1 MIGSTRSIKARSAEQ
16 PSQCSSLVERSNGL
30 NVWNDLNRS
39 GRLGYVM
46 FDLTLNIEALNF
58 EQVSLRMADRILNHL
73 CDYALK
79 LSYRDLPQEV
89 IRRTKHI
96 VMDTVGCALGGAQSP
111 PAKIARAAASE
122 ITSAIP
128 STVLISG
135 QKTSPDLAAFANGVM
150 IRYLDF
156 NDTYAGSPTCH
167 PSDLL
172 APVLAVVDARNG
184 NGKDVILG
192 TVLGYEVLC
201 GLIDAGSKERGRSW
215 DQSTYGVIAAAVV
228 AAKLFGHTK
237 EQMANAI
244 SLAVSSHISL
254 EQIRRGQISHW
265 KGCALANASRNAV
278 FCAMLAAKGMT
289 GPEEVFEGKAGF
301 LNSTGIR
308 FEIRP
313 FADSADTYRIMKA
326 RLKAF
331 PSGYFSQSAIEAI
344 LRLAIPNPRSRRHQ
358 RDSPA
363 DFSRRVRGHG
373 FRRSE
378 LAAGNQGERRS
389 QSALR
394 DGRCAD
400 GRQSWRFAIM
410 SEMYY
415 KRSDV
420 RALMQKIKVRIGE
433 EPVAAWPDLPLNI
446 VDVEMK
452 SGKVLSTKVAYH
464 LGHFKR
470 FMTDEEQERKFRPL
484 AEPLL
489 PKRQIDDL
497 LACLRRLDEVE
508 QISELISLTV
518 APNLPP

>member
-1 MIGSTRSIKARSAEQ
+1 
-16 PSQCSSLVERSNGL
+16 
-30 NVWNDLNRS
+30 
-39 GRLGYVM
+39 
-46 FDLTLNIEALNF
+46 
-58 EQVSLRMADRILNHL
+58 MADRIVDYL

-79 LSYRDLPQEV
+79 LSYHDLPQEV
-89 IRRTKHI
+89 ISRTKRI
-96 VMDTVGCALGGAQSP
+96 VMDTVGCALGGAESP

-128 STVLISG
+128 STILVSG

-172 APVLAVVDARNG
+172 APVLAVVDATNG
-184 NGKDVILG
+184 SGKDVILG
-192 TVLGYEVLC
+192 MVLGYEVLC
-201 GLIDAGSKERGRSW
+201 GLIDAGAKEPGRNW
-215 DQSTYGVIAAAVV
+215 DQSTYGVIAAATVV
-228 AAKLFGHTK
+228 AKLFGHTR

-244 SLAVSSHISL
+244 SLALTSHISL

-278 FCAMLAAKGMT
+278 FCAMLAGKGMT
-289 GPEEVFEGKAGF
+289 GPEEVFEGQAGF
-301 LNSTGIR
+301 RNSTGIQ

-313 FADSADTYRIMKA
+313 FANSAESYRIMRA

-344 LRLAIPNPRSRRHQ
+344 L
-358 RDSPA
+358 
-363 DFSRRVRGHG
+363 
-373 FRRSE
+373 
-378 LAAGNQGERRS
+378 
-389 QSALR
+389 ALR
-394 DGRCAD
+394 PQIGDLGDIKEIRLQTFPAGYEVMGSGEANWRPETRESAD
-400 GRQSWRFAIM
+400 HSLPFVMAVALMEGNLEIRHYEQL
-410 SEMYY
+410 YY
-415 KRSDV
+415 KRPDV

-433 EPVAAWPDLPLNI
+433 EPVAAWPDVPLNI
-446 VDVEMK
+446 VDIEMN
-452 SGKVLSTKVAYH
+452 SGRVLSTKVAYH

-470 FMTDEEQERKFRPL
+470 LMTDEEQERKFRPL

-489 PKRQIDDL
+489 PKKQIDDL

-518 APNLPP
+518 APNLPA

>member
-1 MIGSTRSIKARSAEQ
+1 
-16 PSQCSSLVERSNGL
+16 
-30 NVWNDLNRS
+30 
-39 GRLGYVM
+39 
-46 FDLTLNIEALNF
+46 
-58 EQVSLRMADRILNHL
+58 MADRILNHL

-96 VMDTVGCALGGAQSP
+96 VMDTVGCALGGAESP

-122 ITSAIP
+122 ITSASP

-184 NGKDVILG
+184 SGKDVILG

-201 GLIDAGSKERGRSW
+201 GLIDAGAKERGHSW
-215 DQSTYGVIAAAVV
+215 DQSTYGVIAAAVL

-244 SLAVSSHISL
+244 SLAISSHISL

-289 GPEEVFEGKAGF
+289 GPEEAFEGKAGF
-301 LNSTGIR
+301 LNSTGIH

-331 PSGYFSQSAIEAI
+331 PSGYFSQSAVEAI
-344 LRLAIPNPRSRRHQ
+344 LNL
-358 RDSPA
+358 
-363 DFSRRVRGHG
+363 
-373 FRRSE
+373 
-378 LAAGNQGERRS
+378 RS
-389 QSALR
+389 QIPDLDDIKEIRLQTFPAGYEVMGSGEANWQPETRESADHSLPFVMAVALMEGIVEIR
-394 DGRCAD
+394 HYD
-400 GRQSWRFAIM
+400 Q
-410 SEMYY
+410 MYY

-433 EPVAAWPDLPLNI
+433 EPVAAWPEVPLNI

-470 FMTDEEQERKFRPL
+470 WMTDEERERKFRPL

-508 QISELISLTV
+508 QVSELISLTV
-518 APNLPP
+518 APNLSE

>member
-1 MIGSTRSIKARSAEQ
+1 M
-16 PSQCSSLVERSNGL
+16 P
-30 NVWNDLNRS
+30 
-39 GRLGYVM
+39 
-46 FDLTLNIEALNF
+46 
-58 EQVSLRMADRILNHL
+58 DRILNHL

-89 IRRTKHI
+89 IGRTKHI
-96 VMDTVGCALGGAQSP
+96 VMDTVGCALGGAESP

-122 ITSAIP
+122 ITSAVP

-135 QKTSPDLAAFANGVM
+135 RKTSPDLAAFANGVM

-172 APVLAVVDARNG
+172 APVLAVVDATNG
-184 NGKDVILG
+184 SGKDAILG

-215 DQSTYGVIAAAVV
+215 DQSTYGVIAASVV

-237 EQMANAI
+237 EQMAHAI

-289 GPEEVFEGKAGF
+289 GPEEAFEGKAGF

-308 FEIRP
+308 FEIRS
-313 FADSADTYRIMKA
+313 FADSAESYRIMKA

-344 LRLAIPNPRSRRHQ
+344 LNL
-358 RDSPA
+358 
-363 DFSRRVRGHG
+363 
-373 FRRSE
+373 
-378 LAAGNQGERRS
+378 RS
-389 QSALR
+389 QIPDLDDIKEIRLQTFPAGYEVMGSGEANWKPETRESADHSLPFVMAVALMEGKLEIR
-394 DGRCAD
+394 HYE
-400 GRQSWRFAIM
+400 QT
-410 SEMYY
+410 YY

-433 EPVAAWPDLPLNI
+433 EPVAVWPEVPLNI
-446 VDVEMK
+446 VDVEME

-470 FMTDEEQERKFRPL
+470 FMTDDEQERKFRPL

-508 QISELISLTV
+508 RISELISLTL
-518 APNLPP
+518 APNLSR

>member
-1 MIGSTRSIKARSAEQ
+1 
-16 PSQCSSLVERSNGL
+16 
-30 NVWNDLNRS
+30 
-39 GRLGYVM
+39 
-46 FDLTLNIEALNF
+46 
-58 EQVSLRMADRILNHL
+58 MADRILNHL

-79 LSYRDLPQEV
+79 LSYNDLPQEV
-89 IRRTKHI
+89 IRRTKYI
-96 VMDTVGCALGGAQSP
+96 ILDTVGCALGGAESA

-184 NGKDVILG
+184 GGKDVILG

-201 GLIDAGSKERGRSW
+201 GLIDAGSRERGRSW
-215 DQSTYGVIAAAVV
+215 DQSTYGVIAAAVL

-289 GPEEVFEGKAGF
+289 GPEAVFEGNSGF
-301 LNSTGIR
+301 LNSTGVR
-308 FEIRP
+308 FEITP
-313 FADSADTYRIMKA
+313 FADSANTYRIMKA

-331 PSGYFSQSAIEAI
+331 PAGYFSQSAIEAI
-344 LRLAIPNPRSRRHQ
+344 LDL
-358 RDSPA
+358 
-363 DFSRRVRGHG
+363 
-373 FRRSE
+373 
-378 LAAGNQGERRS
+378 RS
-389 QSALR
+389 QIPDLDEIEEIRLQTFPAGYEVMGSGEANWKPETRESADHSLPFVMAVALMEGNLEIR
-394 DGRCAD
+394 HYE
-400 GRQSWRFAIM
+400 QT
-410 SEMYY
+410 YY

-420 RALMQKIKVRIGE
+420 RALMQKIKIRIGE
-433 EPVAAWPDLPLNI
+433 EPVAAWPDVPLNI
-446 VDVEMK
+446 VDVETK
-452 SGKVLSTKVAYH
+452 SGTVLSTKVAYH

-470 FMTDEEQERKFRPL
+470 LMTDEQQERKFRPL

-497 LACLRRLDEVE
+497 LACLRRLDELE
-508 QISELISLTV
+508 RISELISLTL
-518 APNLPP
+518 APNLRT

>member
-1 MIGSTRSIKARSAEQ
+1 MS
-16 PSQCSSLVERSNGL
+16 
-30 NVWNDLNRS
+30 
-39 GRLGYVM
+39 
-46 FDLTLNIEALNF
+46 
-58 EQVSLRMADRILNHL
+58 DRIVNHL
-73 CDYALK
+73 CDYALR
-79 LSYRDLPQEV
+79 LAYHDLPQEV
-89 IRRTKHI
+89 IRRTKDI
-96 VMDTVGCALGGAQSP
+96 VMDTVGCALGGAESP

-128 STVLISG
+128 STVLTSG
-135 QKTSPDLAAFANGVM
+135 EKTSPDLAAFANGVM

-167 PSDLL
+167 PSDLF
-172 APVLAVVDARNG
+172 APVLAVADARNG

-201 GLIDAGSKERGRSW
+201 GLIDAGSKERGRIW

-308 FEIRP
+308 FEITP
-313 FADSADTYRIMKA
+313 FADSAESYRILKA

-344 LRLAIPNPRSRRHQ
+344 LNLRTQIPDLDDIKEIRLQTFPAGYEVMGSGEANWQPETRESADHSLPFVMAVALMEGNLEIRHY
-358 RDSPA
+358 D
-363 DFSRRVRGHG
+363 
-373 FRRSE
+373 
-378 LAAGNQGERRS
+378 
-389 QSALR
+389 
-394 DGRCAD
+394 
-400 GRQSWRFAIM
+400 
-410 SEMYY
+410 EMYY
-415 KRSDV
+415 KRPDV

-433 EPVAAWPDLPLNI
+433 EPVAAWPEVPLNI

-470 FMTDEEQERKFRPL
+470 WMTEEEQERKFRPL

-489 PKRQIDDL
+489 PKRQINDL
-497 LACLRRLDEVE
+497 LACLRRLDEIE

-518 APNLPP
+518 APSLST

>member
-1 MIGSTRSIKARSAEQ
+1 
-16 PSQCSSLVERSNGL
+16 
-30 NVWNDLNRS
+30 
-39 GRLGYVM
+39 
-46 FDLTLNIEALNF
+46 
-58 EQVSLRMADRILNHL
+58 MADRFLNPL

-79 LSYRDLPQEV
+79 LSYRDLPQDV

-96 VMDTVGCALGGAQSP
+96 VTDTLGCALGGAASP

-122 ITSAIP
+122 ITSALP
-128 STVLISG
+128 STVLVSG
-135 QKTSPDLAAFANGVM
+135 QRTSPDLAAFANGVM

-184 NGKDVILG
+184 NGKDAILG
-192 TVLGYEVLC
+192 MVLGYEIFC
-201 GLIDAGSKERGRSW
+201 GLIDAGAKEPGRVW
-215 DQSTYGVIAAAVV
+215 DQSTYGVIAAALV
-228 AAKLFGHTK
+228 AAKLFGHTR

-244 SLAVSSHISL
+244 SLALTSHISL
-254 EQIRRGQISHW
+254 EQVRRGQISHW

-278 FCAMLAAKGMT
+278 FCAMLAARGMT

-301 LNSTGIR
+301 FNSTGIR

-313 FADSADTYRIMKA
+313 FADSADDFRIMKA

-331 PSGYFSQSAIEAI
+331 PAGYFSQSAIEAI
-344 LRLAIPNPRSRRHQ
+344 LGLRSQIADLHDIKEVRLQTFPAGYEVMGSGQANWQPETRESADHSLPFVMAVALMEGNVEIRHYDQ
-358 RDSPA
+358 MYYL
-363 DFSRRVRGHG
+363 
-373 FRRSE
+373 RSE
-378 LAAGNQGERRS
+378 
-389 QSALR
+389 
-394 DGRCAD
+394 
-400 GRQSWRFAIM
+400 
-410 SEMYY
+410 
-415 KRSDV
+415 V
-420 RALMQKIKVRIGE
+420 RELMQKIKVRIGE
-433 EPVAAWPDLPLNI
+433 EPVAAWPEVPLNI

-470 FMTDEEQERKFRPL
+470 LMTDEEQERKFRPL

-508 QISELISLTV
+508 RISELISLTV
-518 APNLPP
+518 EPNLTARSPFK

>member
-1 MIGSTRSIKARSAEQ
+1 M
-16 PSQCSSLVERSNGL
+16 P
-30 NVWNDLNRS
+30 
-39 GRLGYVM
+39 
-46 FDLTLNIEALNF
+46 
-58 EQVSLRMADRILNHL
+58 DRILNHL

-79 LSYRDLPQEV
+79 LSYHDLPQEV

-111 PAKIARAAASE
+111 PAKIARAVASE

-135 QKTSPDLAAFANGVM
+135 QKTSSDLAAFANGVM

-172 APVLAVVDARNG
+172 AAVLAVVDARNG
-184 NGKDVILG
+184 TGKDVILG
-192 TVLGYEVLC
+192 MVLGYEVLC
-201 GLIDAGSKERGRSW
+201 GLIETGSKERGRSW
-215 DQSTYGVIAAAVV
+215 DQSTYGVIAAALV

-237 EQMANAI
+237 EQMTNAI

-289 GPEEVFEGKAGF
+289 GPEEAFEGKAGF
-301 LNSTGIR
+301 LSSTGIR
-308 FEIRP
+308 LEIRP
-313 FADSADTYRIMKA
+313 FADSAETYRIMKA

-331 PSGYFSQSAIEAI
+331 PSGYFSQSAIEAV
-344 LRLAIPNPRSRRHQ
+344 LNL
-358 RDSPA
+358 
-363 DFSRRVRGHG
+363 
-373 FRRSE
+373 
-378 LAAGNQGERRS
+378 RS
-389 QSALR
+389 QIPDLDDVEEIRLQTFPAGYEVMGSGEANWQPETRESADHSLPFVMAVALMEGNLEIR
-394 DGRCAD
+394 HYD
-400 GRQSWRFAIM
+400 
-410 SEMYY
+410 EMYY

-433 EPVAAWPDLPLNI
+433 EPVAAWPEVPLNI

-470 FMTDEEQERKFRPL
+470 FMTDAEQERKFRPL

-489 PKRQIDDL
+489 PEKQINDL

-518 APNLPP
+518 APHLPA

>member
-1 MIGSTRSIKARSAEQ
+1 
-16 PSQCSSLVERSNGL
+16 
-30 NVWNDLNRS
+30 
-39 GRLGYVM
+39 
-46 FDLTLNIEALNF
+46 
-58 EQVSLRMADRILNHL
+58 MADRILNHL

-79 LSYRDLPQEV
+79 LSYSDLPQEV
-89 IRRTKHI
+89 VRRTKQI
-96 VMDTVGCALGGAQSP
+96 VMDTVGCALGGAESP

-122 ITSAIP
+122 ITSANP
-128 STVLISG
+128 STVLVSG
-135 QKTSPDLAAFANGVM
+135 QETSPDLAAFANGVM

-156 NDTYAGSPTCH
+156 NDTYAGAPTCH

-172 APVLAVVDARNG
+172 APVLAVVDAKNG
-184 NGKDVILG
+184 TGKDAILG

-201 GLIDAGSKERGRSW
+201 GLIEFGSKERGRTW

-244 SLAVSSHISL
+244 SLAASSHISL

-289 GPEEVFEGKAGF
+289 GPEEAFEGKAGF

-308 FEIRP
+308 FDIMP
-313 FADSADTYRIMKA
+313 FADSAESYRIMKA

-344 LRLAIPNPRSRRHQ
+344 LHL
-358 RDSPA
+358 
-363 DFSRRVRGHG
+363 
-373 FRRSE
+373 RSE
-378 LAAGNQGERRS
+378 IPDLDDVKEVRLQTFPAGYEVMGSGEANWQPETRE
-389 QSALR
+389 SADHSLPFVMAVALMEGSLEIR
-394 DGRCAD
+394 HYD
-400 GRQSWRFAIM
+400 Q
-410 SEMYY
+410 MYY
-415 KRSDV
+415 KRPDV

-433 EPVAAWPDLPLNI
+433 EPVAAWPEVPLNI
-446 VDVEMK
+446 IDVEMN
-452 SGKVLSTKVAYH
+452 SGKVVSTKVAYH

-470 FMTDEEQERKFRPL
+470 FMTDDEQERKFRPL
-484 AEPLL
+484 AKPLL
-489 PKRQIDDL
+489 PERQINDL

-508 QISELISLTV
+508 QIGELISLTV
-518 APNLPP
+518 PPNLSA

>member
-1 MIGSTRSIKARSAEQ
+1 
-16 PSQCSSLVERSNGL
+16 
-30 NVWNDLNRS
+30 
-39 GRLGYVM
+39 
-46 FDLTLNIEALNF
+46 
-58 EQVSLRMADRILNHL
+58 MADRILNHL

-79 LSYRDLPQEV
+79 LSYRDLPPEV
-89 IRRTKHI
+89 IRRTKQI
-96 VMDTVGCALGGAQSP
+96 VMDTVGCALGGAESP

-122 ITSAIP
+122 ITSANP
-128 STVLISG
+128 STVLVSG
-135 QKTSPDLAAFANGVM
+135 QETSPDLFAFANGVM

-172 APVLAVVDARNG
+172 APVLAVVDAKNG
-184 NGKDVILG
+184 TGKDAILG

-201 GLIDAGSKERGRSW
+201 GLTDFGSKERGRTW

-244 SLAVSSHISL
+244 SLAASSHISL

-289 GPEEVFEGKAGF
+289 GPEEAFEGKAGF

-308 FEIRP
+308 FDIMP
-313 FADSADTYRIMKA
+313 FANSAESYRIMKA

-344 LRLAIPNPRSRRHQ
+344 LHL
-358 RDSPA
+358 
-363 DFSRRVRGHG
+363 
-373 FRRSE
+373 RSE
-378 LAAGNQGERRS
+378 IPDLDDVKEVRLQTFPAGYEVMGSGEANWQPETRE
-389 QSALR
+389 SADHSLPFVMAVALMEGSLEIR
-394 DGRCAD
+394 HYD
-400 GRQSWRFAIM
+400 Q
-410 SEMYY
+410 MYY
-415 KRSDV
+415 KRPDV

-433 EPVAAWPDLPLNI
+433 EPVAAWPEVPLNI
-446 VDVEMK
+446 IDVEMN
-452 SGKVLSTKVAYH
+452 SGKVVSTKVAYH

-470 FMTDEEQERKFRPL
+470 FMTDDEQERKFRPL

-489 PKRQIDDL
+489 PERQINDL

-508 QISELISLTV
+508 QIGELISLTV
-518 APNLPP
+518 PPTLSA

>member
-1 MIGSTRSIKARSAEQ
+1 
-16 PSQCSSLVERSNGL
+16 
-30 NVWNDLNRS
+30 
-39 GRLGYVM
+39 
-46 FDLTLNIEALNF
+46 
-58 EQVSLRMADRILNHL
+58 MADPILNHL

-79 LSYRDLPQEV
+79 LSYRDLPEEV

-96 VMDTVGCALGGAQSP
+96 VLDTVGCTLGGAESP
-111 PAKIARAAASE
+111 PAKIARASASE
-122 ITSAIP
+122 ITSSVPA
-128 STVLISG
+128 TVLVSG
-135 QKTSPDLAAFANGVM
+135 RKTSPDLAAFANGVM

-172 APVLAVVDARNG
+172 APVLAAVDATNG
-184 NGKDVILG
+184 SGKDVILG
-192 TVLGYEVLC
+192 MVLGYEVLC
-201 GLIDAGSKERGRSW
+201 GLIDAGEKERGGHW
-215 DQSTYGVIAAAVV
+215 DQSTYGVIAAAAA
-228 AAKLFGHTK
+228 AAKLFGHTR

-244 SLAVSSHISL
+244 SLALTSHISL

-289 GPEEVFEGKAGF
+289 GPEEVFAGKAGF
-301 LNSTGIR
+301 FNSTGIR
-308 FEIRP
+308 FEIKP
-313 FADSADTYRIMKA
+313 FADSGDAYRIMRA

-344 LRLAIPNPRSRRHQ
+344 L
-358 RDSPA
+358 
-363 DFSRRVRGHG
+363 
-373 FRRSE
+373 E
-378 LAAGNQGERRS
+378 LRS
-389 QSALR
+389 QVHDLDDIKEIRLQTFPAGYEVMGSGEANWRPETRESADHSLPFVMAVALMEGNLEIR
-394 DGRCAD
+394 HYE
-400 GRQSWRFAIM
+400 QL
-410 SEMYY
+410 YY

-420 RALMQKIKVRIGE
+420 RELMQKITVRIGE

-452 SGKVLSTKVAYH
+452 SGKILSTKVAYH

-470 FMTDEEQERKFRPL
+470 FMTDEDQERKFRPL
-484 AEPLL
+484 AAPLL
-489 PKRQIDDL
+489 PKRQVDDL

-518 APNLPP
+518 APNL

>member
-1 MIGSTRSIKARSAEQ
+1 
-16 PSQCSSLVERSNGL
+16 
-30 NVWNDLNRS
+30 
-39 GRLGYVM
+39 
-46 FDLTLNIEALNF
+46 
-58 EQVSLRMADRILNHL
+58 MADRLLNHL

-89 IRRTKHI
+89 IGRTKHI

-111 PAKIARAAASE
+111 PAKIARAAAAE
-122 ITSAIP
+122 LTSAIP

-301 LNSTGIR
+301 LSSTGIR
-308 FEIRP
+308 FEIRS
-313 FADSADTYRIMKA
+313 FADSAETYRIMKA

-344 LRLAIPNPRSRRHQ
+344 LNL
-358 RDSPA
+358 
-363 DFSRRVRGHG
+363 
-373 FRRSE
+373 RSE
-378 LAAGNQGERRS
+378 IPDLDDVKEIRLQTFPAGYEVMGSSEANWQPETRE
-389 QSALR
+389 SADHSLPFVMAVALMEGIVETR
-394 DGRCAD
+394 HYDE
-400 GRQSWRFAIM
+400 I
-410 SEMYY
+410 YY

-433 EPVAAWPDLPLNI
+433 EPVAAWPEVPLNI
-446 VDVEMK
+446 VDVETK

-470 FMTDEEQERKFRPL
+470 WMTDAEQERKFRPL

-489 PKRQIDDL
+489 PDRQIDDL
-497 LACLRRLDEVE
+497 LACLRRLVEVE
-508 QISELISLTV
+508 QISELITLTV
-518 APNLPP
+518 APQLVT

>member
-1 MIGSTRSIKARSAEQ
+1 
-16 PSQCSSLVERSNGL
+16 
-30 NVWNDLNRS
+30 
-39 GRLGYVM
+39 
-46 FDLTLNIEALNF
+46 
-58 EQVSLRMADRILNHL
+58 MADRILNHL

-89 IRRTKHI
+89 IQRTKQI
-96 VMDTVGCALGGAQSP
+96 VLDTVGCALGGAESP
-111 PAKIARAAASE
+111 PAKIARVAASE
-122 ITSAIP
+122 ITSALP
-128 STVLISG
+128 STVLVSG
-135 QKTSPDLAAFANGVM
+135 KKTSPDLAAFANGVM

-156 NDTYAGSPTCH
+156 NDTYTGSITCH

-172 APVLAVVDARNG
+172 APALSVVDARNG

-201 GLIDAGSKERGRSW
+201 GLIDAGSEERGRSW
-215 DQSTYGVIAAAVV
+215 DQSTYGVIAAAVT
-228 AAKLFGHTK
+228 AAKLFGLNK

-244 SLAVSSHISL
+244 SLAISSHISL
-254 EQIRRGQISHW
+254 GQVRRGQISHW

-278 FCAMLAAKGMT
+278 FCAMLAGKGMT

-301 LNSTGIR
+301 FNSTGIR

-313 FADSADTYRIMKA
+313 FADSADSYRIMRA

-344 LRLAIPNPRSRRHQ
+344 LSL
-358 RDSPA
+358 
-363 DFSRRVRGHG
+363 
-373 FRRSE
+373 
-378 LAAGNQGERRS
+378 RS
-389 QSALR
+389 QISGLDEIKEIRLQTFPAGYEVMGSGEANWQPETRESADHSLPFVMAAALMEGNLEIR
-394 DGRCAD
+394 HYD
-400 GRQSWRFAIM
+400 Q
-410 SEMYY
+410 MYY

-446 VDVEMK
+446 VDIEMT
-452 SGKVLSTKVAYH
+452 SGKVLSTRVAYH

-470 FMTDEEQERKFRPL
+470 FMTGEEQERKFRPL

-489 PKRQIDDL
+489 PKKQIDDL
-497 LACLRRLDEVE
+497 LACLRRLDDVE

-518 APNLPP
+518 APKSSA

>member
-1 MIGSTRSIKARSAEQ
+1 M
-16 PSQCSSLVERSNGL
+16 P
-30 NVWNDLNRS
+30 
-39 GRLGYVM
+39 
-46 FDLTLNIEALNF
+46 
-58 EQVSLRMADRILNHL
+58 DRILNHI

-79 LSYRDLPQEV
+79 LSYRNLSEEV

-96 VMDTVGCALGGAQSP
+96 VIDTVGCALGGAEGP
-111 PAKIARAAASE
+111 PARIARAAASE
-122 ITSAIP
+122 ISSAIP
-128 STVLISG
+128 STVLVSG

-167 PSDLL
+167 PSDLV
-172 APVLAVVDARNG
+172 APVLAVADARNG

-192 TVLGYEVLC
+192 TVLGYEVFC
-201 GLIDAGSKERGRSW
+201 GLIDAGSQERGRIW

-244 SLAVSSHISL
+244 SLAISSHISL
-254 EQIRRGQISHW
+254 EQVRRGQISHW

-301 LNSTGIR
+301 LSSTGIR

-313 FADSADTYRIMKA
+313 FAGGADTYRIMKA

-331 PSGYFSQSAIEAI
+331 PAGYFSQSAIEAI
-344 LRLAIPNPRSRRHQ
+344 LNL
-358 RDSPA
+358 
-363 DFSRRVRGHG
+363 
-373 FRRSE
+373 
-378 LAAGNQGERRS
+378 RS
-389 QSALR
+389 QISDLDDIKEIRLQTFPAGYEVMGSGEANWQPETRESADHSLP
-394 DGRCAD
+394 
-400 GRQSWRFAIM
+400 FVMAIALM
-410 SEMYY
+410 EGNLEIRHYDEMYF

-420 RALMQKIKVRIGE
+420 RALMRRIKVRIGE

-446 VDVEMK
+446 VEIEMK
-452 SGKVLSTKVAYH
+452 SRKVLSTKVAYH
-464 LGHFKR
+464 LGHFNR

-508 QISELISLTV
+508 HISELISLTV
-518 APNLPP
+518 APDLTT

>member
-1 MIGSTRSIKARSAEQ
+1 
-16 PSQCSSLVERSNGL
+16 
-30 NVWNDLNRS
+30 
-39 GRLGYVM
+39 
-46 FDLTLNIEALNF
+46 
-58 EQVSLRMADRILNHL
+58 MADRILNHL

-96 VMDTVGCALGGAQSP
+96 VMDTVGCALGGAESP

-122 ITSAIP
+122 ITSASP

-135 QKTSPDLAAFANGVM
+135 QKTSPDLAAFVNGVM

-184 NGKDVILG
+184 SGKDVILG

-201 GLIDAGSKERGRSW
+201 GLIDAGAKERGHSW
-215 DQSTYGVIAAAVV
+215 DQSTYGVIAAAVL

-244 SLAVSSHISL
+244 SLAISSHISL

-289 GPEEVFEGKAGF
+289 GPEEAFEGKAGF
-301 LNSTGIR
+301 LNSTGIH

-331 PSGYFSQSAIEAI
+331 PSGYFSQSAVEAI
-344 LRLAIPNPRSRRHQ
+344 LNL
-358 RDSPA
+358 
-363 DFSRRVRGHG
+363 
-373 FRRSE
+373 
-378 LAAGNQGERRS
+378 RS
-389 QSALR
+389 QIPDLDDIKEIRLQTFPAGYEVMGSGEANWQPETRESADHSLPFVMAVALMEGIVEIR
-394 DGRCAD
+394 HYD
-400 GRQSWRFAIM
+400 Q
-410 SEMYY
+410 MYY

-433 EPVAAWPDLPLNI
+433 EPVAAWPEVPLNI

-470 FMTDEEQERKFRPL
+470 WMTDEEQERKFRPL

-508 QISELISLTV
+508 QVSELISLTL
-518 APNLPP
+518 APNLSE

>member
-1 MIGSTRSIKARSAEQ
+1 
-16 PSQCSSLVERSNGL
+16 
-30 NVWNDLNRS
+30 
-39 GRLGYVM
+39 
-46 FDLTLNIEALNF
+46 
-58 EQVSLRMADRILNHL
+58 MADRILNHL

-96 VMDTVGCALGGAQSP
+96 VMDTVGCALGGAESP

-122 ITSAIP
+122 ITSASP

-184 NGKDVILG
+184 SGKDVILG

-201 GLIDAGSKERGRSW
+201 GLIDSGAKERGHSW
-215 DQSTYGVIAAAVV
+215 DQSTYGVIAAAVL

-244 SLAVSSHISL
+244 SLAISSHISL

-289 GPEEVFEGKAGF
+289 GPEEAFEGKAGF
-301 LNSTGIR
+301 LNSTGIH

-331 PSGYFSQSAIEAI
+331 PSGYFSQSAVEAI
-344 LRLAIPNPRSRRHQ
+344 LNL
-358 RDSPA
+358 
-363 DFSRRVRGHG
+363 
-373 FRRSE
+373 
-378 LAAGNQGERRS
+378 RS
-389 QSALR
+389 QIPDLDDIKEIRLQTFPAGYEVMGSGEANWQPETRESADHSLPFVMAVALMEGIVEIR
-394 DGRCAD
+394 HYD
-400 GRQSWRFAIM
+400 Q
-410 SEMYY
+410 MYY

-433 EPVAAWPDLPLNI
+433 EPVAAWPEVPLNI

-470 FMTDEEQERKFRPL
+470 WMTDEERERKFRPL

-497 LACLRRLDEVE
+497 LVCLRRLDEVE
-508 QISELISLTV
+508 QVSELISLTV
-518 APNLPP
+518 APNLTTQP

>member
-1 MIGSTRSIKARSAEQ
+1 
-16 PSQCSSLVERSNGL
+16 
-30 NVWNDLNRS
+30 
-39 GRLGYVM
+39 
-46 FDLTLNIEALNF
+46 
-58 EQVSLRMADRILNHL
+58 MADRILNHL

-96 VMDTVGCALGGAQSP
+96 VMDTVGCALGGAESP

-122 ITSAIP
+122 ITSASP

-135 QKTSPDLAAFANGVM
+135 QKTSPDLAAFVNGVM

-184 NGKDVILG
+184 SGKDVILG

-201 GLIDAGSKERGRSW
+201 GLIDAGAKERGHSW
-215 DQSTYGVIAAAVV
+215 DQSTYGVIAAAVL

-244 SLAVSSHISL
+244 SLAISSHISL

-289 GPEEVFEGKAGF
+289 GPEEAFEGKAGF
-301 LNSTGIR
+301 LNSTGIH

-331 PSGYFSQSAIEAI
+331 PSGYFSQSAVEAI
-344 LRLAIPNPRSRRHQ
+344 LNL
-358 RDSPA
+358 
-363 DFSRRVRGHG
+363 
-373 FRRSE
+373 
-378 LAAGNQGERRS
+378 RS
-389 QSALR
+389 QIPDLDDIKEIRLQTFPAGYEVMGSGEANWQPETRESADHSLPFVMAVALMEGIVEIR
-394 DGRCAD
+394 HYD
-400 GRQSWRFAIM
+400 Q
-410 SEMYY
+410 MYY

-433 EPVAAWPDLPLNI
+433 EPVAAWPEVPLNI

-470 FMTDEEQERKFRPL
+470 WMTDEERERKFRPL

-508 QISELISLTV
+508 QVSELISLTV
-518 APNLPP
+518 APNLSE

>member
-1 MIGSTRSIKARSAEQ
+1 
-16 PSQCSSLVERSNGL
+16 
-30 NVWNDLNRS
+30 
-39 GRLGYVM
+39 
-46 FDLTLNIEALNF
+46 
-58 EQVSLRMADRILNHL
+58 MADRILNHL
-73 CDYALK
+73 CNYALK

-89 IRRTKHI
+89 IGRTKHI

-122 ITSAIP
+122 VTSAIP

-135 QKTSPDLAAFANGVM
+135 QKTSSDLAAFANGVM

-192 TVLGYEVLC
+192 MVLGYEMLC

-228 AAKLFGHTK
+228 AARLFGHTK

-244 SLAVSSHISL
+244 SLAIASHISL

-301 LNSTGIR
+301 LSSTGIR

-313 FADSADTYRIMKA
+313 FADSAETYRIMKA

-344 LRLAIPNPRSRRHQ
+344 LSL
-358 RDSPA
+358 
-363 DFSRRVRGHG
+363 
-373 FRRSE
+373 
-378 LAAGNQGERRS
+378 RS
-389 QSALR
+389 QIPDLDDIKEIRLQTFPAGYEVMGSGEANWQPETRESADHSLPFVMAVALMEGIVETR
-394 DGRCAD
+394 HYD
-400 GRQSWRFAIM
+400 
-410 SEMYY
+410 EMYY

-433 EPVAAWPDLPLNI
+433 EPVAAWPEVPLNI

-452 SGKVLSTKVAYH
+452 SEKVLSTKVAYH

-470 FMTDEEQERKFRPL
+470 WMTGEEQERKFRPL

-489 PKRQIDDL
+489 PGSQIDDL

-508 QISELISLTV
+508 QINELISLTL
-518 APNLPP
+518 APNLSP

>member
-1 MIGSTRSIKARSAEQ
+1 M
-16 PSQCSSLVERSNGL
+16 P
-30 NVWNDLNRS
+30 
-39 GRLGYVM
+39 
-46 FDLTLNIEALNF
+46 
-58 EQVSLRMADRILNHL
+58 DRILNHL
-73 CDYALK
+73 CDYALQ
-79 LSYRDLPQEV
+79 LSYRDLPKEV
-89 IRRTKHI
+89 IRRTKDI
-96 VMDTVGCALGGAQSP
+96 VLDTVGCALGGAESP

-122 ITSAIP
+122 ITSASL
-128 STVLISG
+128 STVLVSG
-135 QKTSPDLAAFANGVM
+135 RKTSPDLAAFANGVM

-156 NDTYAGSPTCH
+156 NDTYTGSVTCH

-192 TVLGYEVLC
+192 TVLGYEILC
-201 GLIDAGSKERGRSW
+201 GLIDAGSEERGRSW

-228 AAKLFGHTK
+228 AAKLFGLTK

-244 SLAVSSHISL
+244 SLAISSHISL
-254 EQIRRGQISHW
+254 GQVRRGQISHW

-289 GPEEVFEGKAGF
+289 GPEEGFEGKAGF

-308 FEIRP
+308 FEITP
-313 FADSADTYRIMKA
+313 FADSADAYRIMRA

-344 LRLAIPNPRSRRHQ
+344 LSLRPQIADLDDIKEIRLQTFPAGYEVMGSGEANWRPETRESADHSLPFVMAVALMEGNLEIRHYDQ
-358 RDSPA
+358 
-363 DFSRRVRGHG
+363 
-373 FRRSE
+373 
-378 LAAGNQGERRS
+378 
-389 QSALR
+389 
-394 DGRCAD
+394 
-400 GRQSWRFAIM
+400 
-410 SEMYY
+410 MYY
-415 KRSDV
+415 KRPDV
-420 RALMQKIKVRIGE
+420 RALMQKIQVRIGE

-452 SGKVLSTKVAYH
+452 SGAVLSTRVAYH

-470 FMTDEEQERKFRPL
+470 FMTAEEQERKFRPL

-489 PKRQIDDL
+489 PEKQINDL

-518 APNLPP
+518 APSLSA

>member
-1 MIGSTRSIKARSAEQ
+1 M
-16 PSQCSSLVERSNGL
+16 P
-30 NVWNDLNRS
+30 
-39 GRLGYVM
+39 
-46 FDLTLNIEALNF
+46 
-58 EQVSLRMADRILNHL
+58 DRILNHL

-89 IRRTKHI
+89 IGRTKHI
-96 VMDTVGCALGGAQSP
+96 VMDTVGCALGGAESP

-122 ITSAIP
+122 ITSAVP
-128 STVLISG
+128 STVMISG
-135 QKTSPDLAAFANGVM
+135 RKTSPDLAAFANGVM

-172 APVLAVVDARNG
+172 APVLAVVDATNG
-184 NGKDVILG
+184 SGKDAILG

-215 DQSTYGVIAAAVV
+215 DQSTYGVIAASVV

-237 EQMANAI
+237 EQMAHAI

-289 GPEEVFEGKAGF
+289 GPEEAFEGKAGF

-313 FADSADTYRIMKA
+313 FADSAESYRIMKA

-344 LRLAIPNPRSRRHQ
+344 LNL
-358 RDSPA
+358 
-363 DFSRRVRGHG
+363 
-373 FRRSE
+373 
-378 LAAGNQGERRS
+378 RS
-389 QSALR
+389 QIADLDDIKEIRLQTFPAGYEVMGSGEANWKPETRESADHSLP
-394 DGRCAD
+394 
-400 GRQSWRFAIM
+400 FVM
-410 SEMYY
+410 SIALMEGNLEIRHYEQMYY

-433 EPVAAWPDLPLNI
+433 EPVAVWPEVPLNI
-446 VDVEMK
+446 VDVEME

-470 FMTDEEQERKFRPL
+470 FMTDDEQERKFRPL

-489 PKRQIDDL
+489 PKRQIDNL
-497 LACLRRLDEVE
+497 LACLRRLDDVE
-508 QISELISLTV
+508 QISELISLTL
-518 APNLPP
+518 APNLST